1 MKLQNGATY
10 QHVKIDQQMEML
22 KQRQVIAVLK
32 FRTKLY
38 VVTRDQHGHD
48 ELLAY
53 CFDDDNEQ
61 LQLYEFAK
69 QCYNDYLL
77 EVKQC

>member
-1 MKLQNGATY
+1 MQLQQGNAK
-10 QHVKIDQQMEML
+10 QHVEIDQQMEML
-22 KQRQVIAVLK
+22 KQRQVIAVVK
-32 FRTKLY
+32 FRSHLY
-38 VVTRDQHGHD
+38 VGTIDQHGQED
-48 ELLAY
+48 LLAY